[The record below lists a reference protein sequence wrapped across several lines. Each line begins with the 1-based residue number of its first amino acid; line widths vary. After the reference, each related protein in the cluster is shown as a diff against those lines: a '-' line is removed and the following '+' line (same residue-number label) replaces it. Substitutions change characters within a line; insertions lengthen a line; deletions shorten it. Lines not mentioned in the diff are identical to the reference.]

1 MSASSAMMGLVLHRG
16 LTVDYNLDVAIDT
29 GHDRSHH
36 DFPASTI
43 RSSRPHRMARPFF
56 RRLRMALTLCLFAG
70 MILAV
75 GAGCHEAEIS
85 TYTVPKPSQVYA
97 DNHEEGPDGMLA
109 AVAPKLKIGLG
120 KKYSLL

>member
-1 MSASSAMMGLVLHRG
+1 MSASSAMMGLGIHRG

-29 GHDRSHH
+29 GHDRSYH

-43 RSSRPHRMARPFF
+43 RSSRPHRMDRPFF

-70 MILAV
+70 LILAA

-85 TYTVPKPSQVYA
+85 TYTVPK
-97 DNHEEGPDGMLA
+97 L
-109 AVAPKLKIGLG
+109 
-120 KKYSLL
+120 SLIHI